1 METAV
6 RENPTHGATVPRNR
20 APGAVRTDKSRSI
33 KRAAKQEKVQPKE
46 MCFFLTST
54 FIELTRHWHA
64 VMIQR
69 SNSYASV
76 KSKTDAFSSLSPS
89 LSSGDADGSG
99 CT

>member
-20 APGAVRTDKSRSI
+20 AHGAVRTDKSRSI

-54 FIELTRHWHA
+54 FIELPSTNLA
-64 VMIQR
+64 VAGPDYFR
-69 SNSYASV
+69 VA
-76 KSKTDAFSSLSPS
+76 DHSSRIGDS
-89 LSSGDADGSG
+89 LR
-99 CT
+99 TETF

>member
-20 APGAVRTDKSRSI
+20 AHGAVRTDKSRSI

-54 FIELTRHWHA
+54 FIELTRSLGFKA
-64 VMIQR
+64 SNLSFRVRLIR
-69 SNSYASV
+69 SFRGE
-76 KSKTDAFSSLSPS
+76 SKEFEQGIPQHKV
-89 LSSGDADGSG
+89 
-99 CT
+99 